1 MAEQMN
7 DAPRD
12 EVSPELDAMVCDLLD
27 DFLNAL
33 ADGEDLGV
41 VLIAE
46 DSNANRYQACFTE
59 DGPEACLEG
68 AQHFI
73 EANAAGLADG
83 EDLGVVLIAEDSN
96 ANRYQACFTEDGP
109 EACLEGAQHFIEANA
124 AGIQS
129 DHVGPLDRYA
139 IDSNAN
145 RYQACFTEDGP
156 EACLEGAQHFIEANA
171 AGIQSDHVGPLDRYA
186 IAYAGG
192 VELDCEFR
200 DAIIVSF
207 YQRGMFVGYSAYV
220 LYSGAGTGEGFMW
233 CDPEPAGE
241 EPPLL

>member
-33 ADGEDLGV
+33 AAGEELGV

-46 DSNANRYQACFTE
+46 
-59 DGPEACLEG
+59 
-68 AQHFI
+68 
-73 EANAAGLADG
+73 
-83 EDLGVVLIAEDSN
+83 
-96 ANRYQACFTEDGP
+96 
-109 EACLEGAQHFIEANA
+109 
-124 AGIQS
+124 
-129 DHVGPLDRYA
+129 
-139 IDSNAN
+139 DSNAN

-207 YQRGMFVGYSAYV
+207 YQRGMSVGYSAYV

>member
-33 ADGEDLGV
+33 ADGEELGV

-46 DSNANRYQACFTE
+46 DSNANRYQA
-59 DGPEACLEG
+59 
-68 AQHFI
+68 
-73 EANAAGLADG
+73 
-83 EDLGVVLIAEDSN
+83 
-96 ANRYQACFTEDGP
+96 Y
-109 EACLEGAQHFIEANA
+109 
-124 AGIQS
+124 
-129 DHVGPLDRYA
+129 
-139 IDSNAN
+139 
-145 RYQACFTEDGP
+145 FTEDGP

-192 VELDCEFR
+192 VELDCEFQ

-207 YQRGMFVGYSAYV
+207 YQRGMSVGYSAYV

-241 EPPLL
+241 EPSLL